1 MPSGC
6 LVDAFALI
14 IYIVVVYVSLHEFDG
29 VATLAPDYPV
39 LLVKKLKGQL
49 GLQIFVKF
57 GS

>member
-6 LVDAFALI
+6 LVYAFALI
-14 IYIVVVYVSLHEFDG
+14 IFIVVVYVSLHEFDG

-49 GLQIFVKF
+49 GL
-57 GS
+57 